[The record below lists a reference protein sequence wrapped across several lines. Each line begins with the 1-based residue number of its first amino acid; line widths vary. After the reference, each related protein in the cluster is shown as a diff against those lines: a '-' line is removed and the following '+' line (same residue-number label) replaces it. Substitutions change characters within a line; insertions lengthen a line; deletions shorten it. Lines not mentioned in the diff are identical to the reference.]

1 MDNNIISER
10 LKKLLMDKQV
20 RQKDLAEY
28 LGITSNTVSYFI
40 TGKRRPNLEQI
51 VKIANFFSVSTDYLI
66 GLSDVSTTDKDIKNA
81 CELTGLS
88 ENTVVFLSEN
98 NQKGSNKASANFID
112 IITSK
117 IKNDLTLYEKL
128 LTIRHTAGLYYG
140 YLCDGLEYFSSAPHS
155 SLDIDKNH
163 DSIYRLESMIKSTK
177 YDFYKFLNDIVD
189 EFCKPIYISKTELKN
204 TEEQYINKYLK
215 FINAHFNEEDTNGKH
230 TRTEE

>member
-51 VKIANFFSVSTDYLI
+51 VKIANFFSVSTDYLM

-88 ENTVVFLSEN
+88 EETIKYLSSFKSDCFEEAFIKFIDLLIKELKDTPSFFSDLMDLRESTTLYCDYLYKTIKYFLSD
-98 NQKGSNKASANFID
+98 NQADTQEYCAE
-112 IITSK
+112 IT
-117 IKNDLTLYEKL
+117 
-128 LTIRHTAGLYYG
+128 
-140 YLCDGLEYFSSAPHS
+140 
-155 SLDIDKNH
+155 DIDT
-163 DSIYRLESMIKSTK
+163 MIKGL
-177 YDFYKFLNDIVD
+177 KFRITTCLLRGVEN
-189 EFCKPIYISKTELKN
+189 FSISNIEGFTTGNLRSFE
-204 TEEQYINKYLK
+204 NKYYEVRK
-215 FINAHFNEEDTNGKH
+215 NGKH